1 MDLRPYYH
9 RFAWAYDLLNAEP
22 IVARVEFIVDEL
34 RRRGARPPARLL
46 DSGCGTG
53 RYAVDLAGRGFA
65 VTGVD
70 QSAEL
75 VDIARAKG
83 PRAGG
88 VEFSVANLLSF
99 DPPDR
104 YAAVLCRGVLND
116 VIADADRATIFCRFA
131 QWLSPGGVLMLDVRD
146 WARSAARYAA
156 GPTGRREIRLPDGAV
171 LAFTSETSLDHAARR
186 LAVRE
191 RFEHRRGT
199 EATVAES
206 EFSMRCWS
214 REEICQRMAGQFTD
228 LAIRTGYGEHDTAWT
243 DRLVAIATRAGR

>member
-1 MDLRPYYH
+1 M
-9 RFAWAYDLLNAEP
+9 
-22 IVARVEFIVDEL
+22 
-34 RRRGARPPARLL
+34 
-46 DSGCGTG
+46 G
-53 RYAVDLAGRGFA
+53 RYAIDLAGRGFA

-104 YAAVLCRGVLND
+104 YAAVLCRSVLND

-171 LAFTSETSLDHAARR
+171 LASRAK
-186 LAVRE
+186 
-191 RFEHRRGT
+191 HRSTTR
-199 EATVAES
+199 
-206 EFSMRCWS
+206 WS
-214 REEICQRMAGQFTD
+214 REEICRRMAGQFTD
-228 LAIRTGYGEHDTAWT
+228 LAIRTGYGEHDTAWN
-243 DRLVAIATRAGR
+243 DRLVAIATRRKTVSPVRVSEPRMPASAKSRGHRIIFAIDCQETFFSS